1 MAKKKSIIR
10 EYIEAMV
17 VAILLALVIRAF
29 VIQAFKIPSGSMLET
44 LQIGDHVLVN
54 KFIYTFYE
62 PERGDIIVFKYPV
75 DETRDFIKRVVGLPG
90 ETIEVKNRMVYVNGK
105 PVKEDY
111 AVHGSSSFNATTNM
125 SPRHIPLD
133 SYFVMGD
140 NRDNSM
146 DSRVWGFLKRD
157 LIKGKALIIYFSI
170 KPSKNNDPSAFK
182 QFFLDIPTI
191 PTRIRWGRF
200 GKLFSNSS

>member
-1 MAKKKSIIR
+1 MTPKKSIIR

-29 VIQAFKIPSGSMLET
+29 VIQAFKIPSGSMLQT

-54 KFIYTFYE
+54 KFIYTFYD

-90 ETIEVKNRMVYVNGK
+90 ETIEVKNRVVYVNGK
-105 PVKEDY
+105 PINEDY
-111 AVHGSSSFNATTNM
+111 AVHGPSGFNASTNM
-125 SPRHIPLD
+125 SPRHIPLG

-170 KPSKNNDPSAFK
+170 EPSKINDPSPFK
-182 QFFLDIPTI
+182 NFFLDIPTI
-191 PTRIRWGRF
+191 PTRIRWSRF
-200 GKLFSNSS
+200 GKLFSNSN